1 MKLHKRHA
9 IPLVVMLA
17 ALAAGSYAIA
27 GGGSAT
33 FDESLIGYQEVPAAL
48 TTVGNGTFTLRS

>member
-27 GGGSAT
+27 GGGSGK
-33 FDESLIGYQEVPAAL
+33 FDESLSGYPGGL
-48 TTVGNGTFTLRS
+48 L